1 MKQWTIGRRL
11 TVGFCAVITLAVAL
25 GAYASYGVLQ
35 IQRAAKAVTGD
46 ALPGIIGMDQ
56 ADAMAHENDALAYRH
71 IASESDQ
78 QKAEIEKQ
86 MAENS
91 KTADAAFRQYE
102 TSITTTR
109 DRELFE
115 AIAGPRAENTAIRS
129 GKVLV
134 LSRAHKTREALAAYE
149 QELAPVFAR
158 YTKAL
163 RAEVD
168 FNRDSADTY
177 SKEIEAT
184 VSRSLW
190 LTSIGLLLVVIIG
203 VLSAWFV
210 TQTTNRA
217 LRTSV
222 NDLTDRGRLS
232 MSRRPT
238 PGVGRPTRCTGC
250 LAQSAAPAVRRPA
263 RRLQPAVAWLT
274 LSTSR

>member
-149 QELAPVFAR
+149 PELAPVS
-158 YTKAL
+158 
-163 RAEVD
+163 
-168 FNRDSADTY
+168 RDTRRRFGPRWTST
-177 SKEIEAT
+177 AT
-184 VSRSLW
+184 PPTPIPKR
-190 LTSIGLLLVVIIG
+190 
-203 VLSAWFV
+203 
-210 TQTTNRA
+210 
-217 LRTSV
+217 
-222 NDLTDRGRLS
+222 
-232 MSRRPT
+232 SRRPCRDRS
-238 PGVGRPTRCTGC
+238 G
-250 LAQSAAPAVRRPA
+250 S
-263 RRLQPAVAWLT
+263 RRLGCCW
-274 LSTSR
+274 S